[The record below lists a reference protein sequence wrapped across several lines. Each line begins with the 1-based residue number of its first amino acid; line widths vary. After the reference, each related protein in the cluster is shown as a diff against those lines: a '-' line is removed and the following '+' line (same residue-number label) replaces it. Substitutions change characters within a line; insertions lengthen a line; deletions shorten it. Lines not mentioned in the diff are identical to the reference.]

1 MAAKVLAG
9 WQHGR
14 AKQVPTAR
22 RHQGHTKSDAHK
34 TTLVAAAINGA
45 ETVGTPQA
53 VMRED
58 TVETKRVNTVE
69 CCSCIAIS
77 EWTGAKG
84 IDVRPLLTHMS
95 CHLTFGFKMWTGLEL
110 HALEPAGAAVK
121 AGADCACRGPH
132 GNGHSFLNSQRIFTI
147 LCLSKR

>member
-53 VMRED
+53 VMRGPSPLERH
-58 TVETKRVNTVE
+58 RVLQRDGN
-69 CCSCIAIS
+69 
-77 EWTGAKG
+77 
-84 IDVRPLLTHMS
+84 
-95 CHLTFGFKMWTGLEL
+95 
-110 HALEPAGAAVK
+110 AACGCTDAVPNNMNL
-121 AGADCACRGPH
+121 A
-132 GNGHSFLNSQRIFTI
+132 
-147 LCLSKR
+147 